1 MMAGARWPVMFD
13 AEYRGREAE
22 GGSFT
27 AEDTGE
33 VREYGPS
40 FRFEYTTPDGDV
52 VLVSLRSGGRTE
64 EAADFD
70 LDALKKGDFVRV
82 EGLAVMAE
90 RGSNRDSY
98 FQPTRIVQIKASE
111 RLASA
116 A

>member
-1 MMAGARWPVMFD
+1 MAGARWPVMFD

-22 GGSFT
+22 GGSFNDP
-27 AEDTGE
+27 ETGE
-33 VREYGPS
+33 LREYGPS

-70 LDALKKGDFVRV
+70 LEALKKGDFVRV